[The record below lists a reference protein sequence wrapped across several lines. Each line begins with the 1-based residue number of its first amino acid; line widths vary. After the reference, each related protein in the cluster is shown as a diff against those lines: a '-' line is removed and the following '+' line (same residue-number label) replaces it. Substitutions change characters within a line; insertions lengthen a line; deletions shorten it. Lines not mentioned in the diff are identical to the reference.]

1 MQQAALTNCM
11 AIPMSKALPAKLYAN
26 DSLAHAGEVAQ
37 WTLLLLGWLWLGEQ
51 GSRLG
56 WSLANGVMAVALW
69 WTARLLCRGQ
79 AWVFRCPPLLIGL
92 GGLFIAFGVA
102 LTSQLSDHAAAHLS
116 LLMVALLWGLWS
128 AMVETRSQVSTFE
141 MGPLAWHPLMA
152 AVLVALVLYWP
163 DGFHHTTG
171 AVSMLLTLCALVLW
185 RRDHRTFGRVAVC
198 RGPQSPIESL
208 LAPSAMGLMMGSL
221 WIDNTWCAGLG
232 WRTDDMV
239 AFHLALM
246 AGLPVM
252 VAGFLRSWGAVRV
265 SPHVQAQGVLV
276 LLLGGAL
283 ALLGS
288 SVWHAVLA
296 IVLPSLAWSLHCCRS
311 RQPQATAS
319 LLLPWISRSLA
330 LCLGPLLLLWVG
342 AASSADGPWPL
353 RAAMLLF
360 GILAAVKWALGLSS
374 KAKFHLAT

>member
-1 MQQAALTNCM
+1 MQQAALMNCIVM
-11 AIPMSKALPAKLYAN
+11 RMSEALPVKLSPN
-26 DSLAHAGEVAQ
+26 DWLAHAGEVAQ

-56 WSLANGVMAVALW
+56 WSLASGVMAVALW
-69 WTARLLCRGQ
+69 WTARLMCRGQ

-92 GGLFIAFGVA
+92 GGLITALGVA
-102 LTSQLSDHAAAHLS
+102 LTSQLPDQAAHLI

-141 MGPLAWHPLMA
+141 LGSLAWHPLLA
-152 AVLVALVLYWP
+152 AALVVLVLHLPESAQIKPW
-163 DGFHHTTG
+163 
-171 AVSMLLTLCALVLW
+171 AVSFLLTLCAVVLW
-185 RRDHRTFGRVAVC
+185 MRDQRTFRRVAVC
-198 RGPQSPIESL
+198 RGPQAPIESL

-221 WIDNTWCAGLG
+221 WLDNTWCAGLG
-232 WRTDDMV
+232 WRIDVMV

-252 VAGFLRSWGAVRV
+252 VAGLLRGWVASRV
-265 SPHVQAQGVLV
+265 SPHAQAQGVLV

-283 ALLGS
+283 LLLGS
-288 SVWHAVLA
+288 SVWQTVLA
-296 IVLPSLAWSLHCCRS
+296 IVLPALAWALHCCRP
-311 RQPQATAS
+311 RRFQATAS
-319 LLLPWISRSLA
+319 LMSPWIGRSLA
-330 LCLGPLLLLWVG
+330 LLLGPLLLLWVG

-360 GILAAVKWALGLSS
+360 GILAAGKLALGFSS
-374 KAKFHLAT
+374 KARFYLAT

>member
-51 GSRLG
+51 GSQLG
-56 WSLANGVMAVALW
+56 WSLASGVMAVALW

-92 GGLFIAFGVA
+92 GGLLTALGVA
-102 LTSQLSDHAAAHLS
+102 LTSQLPDHAAAHLS

-141 MGPLAWHPLMA
+141 MGPLAWHPLLA
-152 AVLVALVLYWP
+152 AALVVLVLHLPESAQITPW
-163 DGFHHTTG
+163 T
-171 AVSMLLTLCALVLW
+171 VSFLLTLCAVVLW
-185 RRDHRTFGRVAVC
+185 MRDQRTFRRVAVC
-198 RGPQSPIESL
+198 RGPQAPIESL

-221 WIDNTWCAGLG
+221 WLDNTWCAGLG
-232 WRTDDMV
+232 WRTDVMV

-252 VAGFLRSWGAVRV
+252 VAGLLRGWVAARV
-265 SPHVQAQGVLV
+265 SPHAQAQGVLV

-283 ALLGS
+283 LLLGS
-288 SVWHAVLA
+288 SVWQAVLA
-296 IVLPSLAWSLHCCRS
+296 IVLPAMAWALHCCRP
-311 RQPQATAS
+311 RQFQATAS
-319 LLLPWISRSLA
+319 LISPWIGRSLA
-330 LCLGPLLLLWVG
+330 LLLGPLLLLWVG

-360 GILAAVKWALGLSS
+360 GILAAGKLALGFSS
-374 KAKFHLAT
+374 KARFHLAT

>member
-11 AIPMSKALPAKLYAN
+11 AMPMSKALSAKLYAH
-26 DSLAHAGEVAQ
+26 DALAHAGEVAH

-56 WSLANGVMAVALW
+56 WSVASGVVAVTLW

-92 GGLFIAFGVA
+92 GGLLTALGVA
-102 LTSQLSDHAAAHLS
+102 LTSQLPDQTAAHLI
-116 LLMVALLWGLWS
+116 LLMVALLWGVWS

-141 MGPLAWHPLMA
+141 MGPLAWHPLLA
-152 AVLVALVLYWP
+152 AALVALLLYLPESAHIKPLTVSVLL
-163 DGFHHTTG
+163 
-171 AVSMLLTLCALVLW
+171 MLCAVVLW
-185 RRDHRTFGRVAVC
+185 MRDQRTFRRVAVC
-198 RGPQSPIESL
+198 RGPQAHIESL

-221 WIDNTWCAGLG
+221 WLDNTWCAGLG
-232 WRTDDMV
+232 WRIDVMV

-252 VAGFLRSWGAVRV
+252 VAGFLRSRGAVSV
-265 SPHVQAQGVLV
+265 SPHVHAQGVLV

-288 SVWHAVLA
+288 TVWHAVLA
-296 IVLPSLAWSLHCCRS
+296 IVLPSLAWALHCCRP
-311 RQPQATAS
+311 RQFQATAS
-319 LLLPWISRSLA
+319 LLSPWIGRSLA
-330 LCLGPLLLLWVG
+330 LFLGPLLLLWVG
-342 AASSADGPWPL
+342 AASSVDGPWPL

-360 GILAAVKWALGLSS
+360 GILATGKWALGFAS
-374 KAKFHLAT
+374 KARFHLAT